1 MRQILLLF
9 LLGLSCIA
17 GHAQSGELYFS
28 FTPIEEP
35 NYNNWTEGIYKSVD
49 DGKDPLYKTAPVFF
63 YLKSVSKGI
72 HFSFGHIN
80 YNKAELAKRNL
91 RQDWDDEMEITTTGT
106 NIASYHTVYDL
117 DSYLKAYTRDQ
128 LIDWLDSLGVE
139 DDKKI
144 YFFDKR
150 DYDKGKITLI
160 QVKFLDYGGGY

>member
-1 MRQILLLF
+1 MPQNR
-9 LLGLSCIA
+9 
-17 GHAQSGELYFS
+17 
-28 FTPIEEP
+28 
-35 NYNNWTEGIYKSVD
+35 TEGIYKYVD
-49 DGKDPLYKTAPVFF
+49 NDNNPLYRSESIFF
-63 YLKSVSKGI
+63 RLISISKKI
-72 HFSFGHIN
+72 HISFAHIN
-80 YNKAELAKRNL
+80 YDKAELARRNM

-150 DYDKGKITLI
+150 DYSKGKITLI